1 MEILI
6 YGFGRMGLIH
16 YSILNTI
23 VPNAN
28 FTFIDPNRMLNLISK
43 KNIKGNFLKSD
54 EGIKKTFDLTLI
66 TTPPFIH
73 KELVNKCIKRG
84 DKVVFIEKPFGG
96 HSNSSFDL
104 DVKNLFIGYVLR
116 FNPIVNWVK
125 KNIDSSDVLECN
137 AKYLSNTIENKPK
150 GWRNGPYSGVLNEMG
165 SHVLDMTNYLFGIED
180 FKIKSSELNSI
191 ISDVDDEVKIS
202 LLSKKRNFNFY
213 FNWVDKSLRKPVFQV
228 SIKLKNND
236 LITFDQQKVVIK
248 SGMEEKTIS
257 VVDLNQEIPFYLRGV
272 DFTKQMQD
280 LTNKREIMCS
290 LGEAITVN
298 KLMKEVIVK

>member
-6 YGFGRMGLIH
+6 YGFGRMGITH
-16 YSILNTI
+16 YSILNGI
-23 VPNAN
+23 LPKAN
-28 FTFIDPNRMLNLISK
+28 FTFIEPNKMLNLISK
-43 KNIKGNFLKSD
+43 KNIKGTFLTSD
-54 EGIKKTFDLTLI
+54 EKLKKSFDLTLI

-73 KELVNKCIKRG
+73 NELAKRCIGRG
-84 DKVVFIEKPFGG
+84 DKIVFIEKPFGG
-96 HSNSSFDL
+96 HSNASLDL
-104 DVKNLFIGYVLR
+104 DVKNIFIGYVLR
-116 FNPIVNWVK
+116 FNPIVDWVK
-125 KNIDSSDVLECN
+125 NNINPDDVLECS
-137 AKYLSNTIENKPK
+137 AKYLSNTIENKPN

-180 FKIKSSELNSI
+180 FKIEKSELNSI
-191 ISDVDDEVKIS
+191 ISDVDDEVKVS
-202 LLSKKRNFNFY
+202 LVSKERNFDFY

-236 LITFDQQKVVIK
+236 LITFDQQKVVVK
-248 SGMEEKTIS
+248 NELEEKTIS

-290 LGEAITVN
+290 LGEAVTVN
-298 KLMKEVIVK
+298 RLMKEIIAR